1 MEKLRLPKEMEAYKL
16 ALDKYLFS
24 LYTGLRFSDISELK
38 PQSLVLEEG
47 KEWLV
52 LNTKK
57 TSEPV
62 RIPIHLLFEGR
73 ALDIFYNYVGSGVTV
88 FPFQYNHLLNADL
101 KKVIEHAGI
110 KKKITFHTARH
121 TTATFLL
128 YKGVNITTVQKL
140 LGHRRIETTQIYG
153 KVMDMTLLN
162 DLKNVSYSR

>member
-1 MEKLRLPKEMEAYKL
+1 MEAYKL